1 MSTVRD
7 LIKNEELVNQLVED
21 ITEIP
26 EDSEVTYEVWAIGY
40 DHENI
45 FATEMLIGEF
55 TDPDKAVECATQL
68 TLADII
74 QQAAGEDFELE
85 PIADTSHISIE
96 VETVVEEGDISMN
109 VGTIYK
115 RNLWIDGEYDSA
127 EEASAEDTTP
137 VVALTGND
145 FTLLKDGT
153 LKISC
158 KLLKDFNKN
167 DYVTFEFT
175 DEDTPTTLTYKIVSK
190 VIYEDGNY
198 YHCEVIL

>member
-7 LIKNEELVNQLVED
+7 LINNEELVNQLVED

-55 TDPDKAVECATQL
+55 TNPDKAVECATQL

-74 QQAAGEDFELE
+74 QQAAREDFELE

-96 VETVVEEGDISMN
+96 VETVVEEGNSSMN

-115 RNLWIDGEYDSA
+115 RDLWIDSSA
-127 EEASAEDTTP
+127 EEACIEDTTP

-167 DYVTFEFT
+167 DYVIFEFPE
-175 DEDTPTTLTYKIVSK
+175 EDIPTTLTYKIVSK

>member
-7 LIKNEELVNQLVED
+7 LINNEELVNQLVED

-55 TDPDKAVECATQL
+55 TNPDKAVECATQL
-68 TLADII
+68 TLTDII
-74 QQAAGEDFELE
+74 QQAAREDFELE

-96 VETVVEEGDISMN
+96 VETVVEEGNSSMN

-115 RNLWIDGEYDSA
+115 RDLWIDSST
-127 EEASAEDTTP
+127 EEADNEDLTP
-137 VVALTGND
+137 IVTLTGND

-158 KLLKDFNKN
+158 ELLKDFNKN
-167 DYVTFEFT
+167 DYVIFEFIE
-175 DEDTPTTLTYKIVSK
+175 EDIPTTLTYKIMSK
-190 VIYEDGNY
+190 VIYGDGNY
-198 YHCEVIL
+198 YHCEFVL